1 MLKNPKILVLDEP
14 TAMLDAL
21 TEDRVIEAVERVTR
35 GRTTTIIAH
44 RPSTLKF
51 TDRIVVM
58 DEGGIAEEGT
68 HEELLRRGGLY
79 AKLWST
85 QLEGLT
91 RR

>member
-14 TAMLDAL
+14 TTMLDAL

-44 RPSTLKF
+44 RLSTLKF